1 MTRNLVLY
9 TIFSLDMYYMEID
22 NNDRLIVIL
31 DYLIIS
37 WRKEEDIFK

>member
-9 TIFSLDMYYMEID
+9 IIFSLDMYYMEID